1 MLGNTEGR
9 RRRGQQRMRCLDGIT
24 DSKDMSLNKLQELV
38 MDREA
43 QHAAFYGVA
52 KSWTWLSNWT
62 ELTECLCWE
71 LCTFFSFKINP
82 IHLHATVSVC
92 MFCSWS
98 SAPEIRTQVP
108 ISGISRESGLK
119 FALGLITTREGMQ
132 CHSSANNWINV
143 LLSKAL
149 LFRSRPIF
157 PMASPSH

>member
-1 MLGNTEGR
+1 MLGKIEGR
-9 RRRGQQRMRCLDGIT
+9 RRRGWQRMRWLDGIT

-43 QHAAFYGVA
+43 QPAAFYGVA

-157 PMASPSH
+157 PIASPSH